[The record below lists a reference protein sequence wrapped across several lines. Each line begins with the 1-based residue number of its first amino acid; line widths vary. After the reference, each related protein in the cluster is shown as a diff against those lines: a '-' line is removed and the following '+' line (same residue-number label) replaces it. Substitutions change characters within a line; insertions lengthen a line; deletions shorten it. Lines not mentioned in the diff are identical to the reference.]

1 MTDTLSDLS
10 AVMAGI
16 KFVAPAAVLGGGFSR
31 RSFSSALESEPEFIA
46 CDAGSADWGP
56 YYLGSATPWAGYHQT
71 RRDLEPMILGAAHVG
86 AKLLLGTAG
95 FSGSEEAL
103 AQFVVLVKDILRDN
117 QLSQRVAVIHSE
129 QSAQFIGGEVAAGRV
144 HPLDGRPP
152 LSEDDVQRTTRI
164 VAMMGPEPYAAALD
178 LGADII
184 VAGRSSDAA
193 LYAAYPLW
201 KGLSDAASWHM
212 GKIVECGS
220 AIADPISAGES
231 IIGTIS
237 DDGFAVRPVGGRS
250 RCTVASVSAQ
260 MLYENASPFTLR
272 EPPGT
277 LDTSCATYVQAND
290 FSVIVEGAKFERQ
303 PYTVKLEGV
312 TLLGYRSICL
322 FGVRDPAVIR
332 EIDRYTSE
340 VTDLVHKTAQQ
351 RYDLSPDDYTFG
363 FRRYGYDAVL
373 GELEP
378 MRQLDA
384 PVCYEIGLVA
394 EALAPTQEA
403 AHELLSGAL
412 PYIVHGVRVPGTAN
426 SASAAL
432 AYAPAVIDTG
442 AVYDWT
448 VWHALEL
455 DDPLSPFAI
464 DLITVKDG
472 VVQ

>member
-1 MTDTLSDLS
+1 MTDSVTDL
-10 AVMAGI
+10 ADVLTGV

-31 RSFSSALESEPEFIA
+31 RSFSAALETDPEFIA

-56 YYLGSATPWAGYHQT
+56 YYLGSGTPWAGYHQS
-71 RRDLEPMILGAAHVG
+71 RRDLEPMILGAVRVG
-86 AKLLLGTAG
+86 ARLLIGTAG

-103 AQFVVLVKDILRDN
+103 KQFVILVNDIVRDN
-117 QLSQRVAVIHSE
+117 QLNVNVAVIHSE
-129 QSAQFIGGEVAAGRV
+129 QTLEFIRDEVVAGRV
-144 HPLDGRPP
+144 HPLDGRPE
-152 LSEDDVQRTTRI
+152 LTEAAVASAARI
-164 VAMMGPEPYAAALD
+164 VAMMGPEPYARALD
-178 LGADII
+178 MGADIVI
-184 VAGRSSDAA
+184 AGRSSDAA

-201 KGLSDAASWHM
+201 RGVPDASSWHM

-231 IIGTIS
+231 IIGTVGEQ
-237 DDGFAVRPVGGRS
+237 GFAVRPIGGRS

-277 LDTSCATYVQAND
+277 LDTSAATYRQVD
-290 FSVIVEGAKFERQ
+290 DYSVIVEGARFERQ

-312 TLLGYRSICL
+312 SLLGYRSICL

-332 EIDRYTSE
+332 EIERYTSE
-340 VTDLVHKTAQQ
+340 VADLVHKTAQQ
-351 RYDLSPDDYTFG
+351 RYTLAPDEYTFG

-373 GELEP
+373 GDLEP
-378 MRQLDA
+378 MRRFESPA
-384 PVCYEIGLVA
+384 SYEIGLVA
-394 EALAPTQEA
+394 EAMAPTQDA

-442 AVYDWT
+442 AVFDWS

-455 DDPLSPFAI
+455 DDPLSPFPI
-464 DLITVKDG
+464 DMITMRDG